1 MPGSLG
7 NVSDRGSFC
16 KLPTGPLAARPQVWA
31 ALPCTDGAVSR
42 GGYRRAFNV
51 MVFSVLSYGNQKWR
65 LAGRGQRKRCP
76 EAGCGRSW
84 WQPCWPVGTAVPQVP
99 RRNEA
104 GPARRS
110 ALALPP
116 LAHSLSLQPGTPPV
130 CPEGR
135 GAAARSVALVCGAG
149 EQALLA
155 VRPGPGSRR
164 CWPCGRAGVWSLCP
178 EVVGAQ
184 PSLWLGSDEATHT
197 WSEEL
202 VRGQHGLPSAPGPSS
217 SSRGALP
224 SVTVPACWGHLDPGG
239 APSMSGT
246 GSGPGA
252 PGPALS

>member
-42 GGYRRAFNV
+42 GGYCRAFNV

-110 ALALPP
+110 VLVLPP
-116 LAHSLSLQPGTPPV
+116 LAHSPSLQPGTPPV

-155 VRPGPGSRR
+155 ARPGPGSRR

-184 PSLWLGSDEATHT
+184 PGCGEGQMRPHT
-197 WSEEL
+197 
-202 VRGQHGLPSAPGPSS
+202 
-217 SSRGALP
+217 RGARSWSVGSMACPLP
-224 SVTVPACWGHLDPGG
+224 LAPPA
-239 APSMSGT
+239 AAV
-246 GSGPGA
+246 GPC
-252 PGPALS
+252 PP

>member
-7 NVSDRGSFC
+7 TVSDRGSFC

-110 ALALPP
+110 VLALPP
-116 LAHSLSLQPGTPPV
+116 LARSPSLQPGTPPV
-130 CPEGR
+130 CPEGHGTARQR
-135 GAAARSVALVCGAG
+135 GVWPWCV
-149 EQALLA
+149 E
-155 VRPGPGSRR
+155 PGSRR
-164 CWPCGRAGVWSLCP
+164 CWPRGRG
-178 EVVGAQ
+178 
-184 PSLWLGSDEATHT
+184 
-197 WSEEL
+197 
-202 VRGQHGLPSAPGPSS
+202 
-217 SSRGALP
+217 RGAGAAGRVAGQGFGLSVLRWWGCSQVCGEGQMRPHTRGARSWSVGSMACPLP
-224 SVTVPACWGHLDPGG
+224 LAPPA
-239 APSMSGT
+239 AAV
-246 GSGPGA
+246 GPC
-252 PGPALS
+252 PP